1 MHQLSTAKLFL
12 DHEIQRE
19 TGCDFLEELEIL
31 EEEKFFPELKEE
43 A

>member
-1 MHQLSTAKLFL
+1 MHQLSTAKLFI

-19 TGCDFLEELEIL
+19 CDLLEELEIL
-31 EEEKFFPELKEE
+31 EEEKFIPELKEE